1 MRARSIVL
9 LGAGVTYL
17 VACTLV
23 CLAAAETRPGLRFAG
38 FALMVV
44 GYGVAALALLR
55 PKDKRLTVLELG
67 LLLGFGVLFRVGLF
81 AGAPAG
87 LGSSLGFAVPEPPG
101 AVLRA
106 PGVPPQPPL
115 GVMLS
120 VWILAARS
128 EAWVGYLFLA
138 LCELGT
144 WALLLVMLEA
154 GRESPAWL
162 LLYVWNPL
170 AAVAGATAALGCATA
185 FLLVLGLWFF
195 QRRLPGRGVALMG
208 FSAAGS
214 YALLPVLVAVVAG
227 PLRRKLMGLVAVAGL
242 LASGALVALL
252 WPSWRQ
258 ALSQALRQ
266 GSQNAGLFALVE
278 WLTRSRLAAWAV
290 AAAIC
295 AFTGLAFG
303 REEPLAVSARAL
315 QAAILSA
322 PVVLAGGLYV
332 LTPLLVLRPS
342 AAWVGFSCAVLL
354 LQVWFGGGPVPW
366 SWLLVE
372 YGSLAAG
379 LLAERVLWRR
389 GGPAPGAP
397 SSPAVV
403 AETSAE
409 SAAQAG
415 YSGGWSCSR
424 SSLARRMSFSV
435 SGLVRG

>member
-1 MRARSIVL
+1 LRARGIIL
-9 LGAGVTYL
+9 LSAGVTYL
-17 VACTLV
+17 VACALV
-23 CLAAAETRPGLRFAG
+23 CLAAAETRPRLKLAG
-38 FALMVV
+38 FALMAAA
-44 GYGVAALALLR
+44 YGVAALALLR
-55 PKDKRLTVLELG
+55 PKDKGLTVLELG
-67 LLLGFGVLFRVGLF
+67 LLLGFGILFRVTFF
-81 AGAPAG
+81 AGSPEG

-101 AVLRA
+101 AVPGP

-128 EAWVGYLFLA
+128 EAWIGYLFLA

-170 AAVAGATAALGCATA
+170 ATVAGATPALGCATA
-185 FLLVLGLWFF
+185 FFLVLGLWFF

-214 YALLPVLVAVVAG
+214 YALLPVLLAVVGG
-227 PLRRKLMGLVAVAGL
+227 PLRRKLMGLAAVAGL
-242 LASGALVALL
+242 LASGVLVALL
-252 WPSWRQ
+252 WPAWRE
-258 ALSQALRQ
+258 ALGQALRQ
-266 GSQNAGLFALVE
+266 GTQNAGPFALIE

-303 REEPLAVSARAL
+303 RGEPVPVSARTL

-342 AAWVGFSCAVLL
+342 AAWAGFSCVVLL
-354 LQVWFGGGPVPW
+354 LQVWFGGGPIPW
-366 SWLLVE
+366 PWLLVE
-372 YGSLAAG
+372 YGGLAAG
-379 LLAERVLWRR
+379 LLAERVLRRR
-389 GGPAPGAP
+389 GGPPAGAP

-409 SAAQAG
+409 SPGRAG
-415 YSGGWSCSR
+415 YWGG
-424 SSLARRMSFSV
+424 
-435 SGLVRG
+435 